1 MSTGMSVAAKDHAST
16 LGARLEALLRDE
28 CRDPG
33 LQITRLRRLTGGA
46 SRETWSF
53 DAVFSD
59 GRTELP
65 LILRRDP
72 PDFRGRGMAIEAA
85 ALQAAMDVGVPEPV
99 LLLHD
104 DDPTALGAAFMIME
118 RMEGETI
125 ARRIL
130 RDPQYAPAREFL
142 ARQCGE
148 ILARIH
154 SIDRSKIPGLVEP
167 DPLTTCTALLEA
179 IDEPHPVLDLAVRW
193 LLAKRPAASARG
205 SVVHGDFRN
214 GNLIIGPDGV
224 RAVLDWELV
233 HWGDPAEDLGWMCVK
248 AWRFGANTA
257 PAGGFGSYEQLLEG
271 YNSAGG
277 VEVSIDTVKWWE
289 VLGTLQW
296 GLGCIQQSRRHLDG
310 MVRSV
315 ELAAIGR
322 RTCEQEWDLLNL
334 IGEHS

>member
-1 MSTGMSVAAKDHAST
+1 
-16 LGARLEALLRDE
+16 LLRDE

-33 LQITRLRRLTGGA
+33 LRIAGLRRLTGGA

-53 DAVFSD
+53 DAIFSD
-59 GRTELP
+59 GTELP

-72 PDFRGRGMAIEAA
+72 PGLVRSRGMAAEAA
-85 ALQAAMDVGVPEPV
+85 ALRAAMDAGVPEPV
-99 LLLHD
+99 LLVHD
-104 DDPTALGAAFMIME
+104 DDPAALGAAFMIME
-118 RMEGETI
+118 RIEGETI

-130 RDPQYAPAREFL
+130 REPDYAPARGFL

-154 SIDRSKIPGLVEP
+154 SIDRSNIPGLVEP
-167 DPLTTCTALLEA
+167 DALACTALLEA
-179 IDEPHPVLDLAVRW
+179 IDEPHPVLDLAGRW
-193 LLAKRPAASARG
+193 LLANRPPATGRRG
-205 SVVHGDFRN
+205 VVHGDFRN
-214 GNLIIGPDGV
+214 GNLIIGPEGV
-224 RAVLDWELV
+224 RAVLDWEIV

-248 AWRFGANTA
+248 AWRFGANAA

-271 YNSAGG
+271 YVAAGG
-277 VEVSIDTVKWWE
+277 VEVSIETVKWWE
-289 VLGTLQW
+289 ILGTLRW

-310 MVRSV
+310 TVRSV

-334 IGEHS
+334 IGERS